1 MLVFADTLRKV
12 VPAFVKKLIVFASEH
27 GIAQVFCIN
36 RPAAD
41 FGEVP
46 TQAVFAKDTKSRLF
60 TKRVLK
66 KEHSNT
72 NVL

>member
-12 VPAFVKKLIVFASEH
+12 VPAFVKKLIVFAPEH
-27 GIAQVFCIN
+27 RIAQVFCIN

-41 FGEVP
+41 FGEVL

-60 TKRVLK
+60 TKK
-66 KEHSNT
+66 A
-72 NVL
+72 

>member
-1 MLVFADTLRKV
+1 M
-12 VPAFVKKLIVFASEH
+12 
-27 GIAQVFCIN
+27 
-36 RPAAD
+36 PAAD

-72 NVL
+72 AAFTICTSNVNCFILVVRVIEVCIQYVSC